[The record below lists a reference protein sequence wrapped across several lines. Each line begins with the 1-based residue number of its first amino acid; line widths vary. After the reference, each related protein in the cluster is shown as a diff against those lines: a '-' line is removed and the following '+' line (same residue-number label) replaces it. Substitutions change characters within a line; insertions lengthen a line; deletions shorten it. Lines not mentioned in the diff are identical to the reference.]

1 MNVDSY
7 PWLLF
12 LSILALVLT
21 FGGEW
26 QSAAANPLAYACPD
40 THSRQACSLPAGPG
54 GWSGLF
60 L

>member
-1 MNVDSY
+1 MNVDTY

-26 QSAAANPLAYACPD
+26 QSAAANPLAYSCPD
-40 THSRQACSLPAGPG
+40 SHSRQACSLPTSLG